1 MQTISKN
8 ELPALGTAM
17 GGGFYA
23 GLIQSGAEL
32 YAIIRAPKA
41 QGFHPAIAWGEY
53 GTEIEGADSVSD
65 GMANTQAMAAAG
77 CAIAQWALNLNIDG
91 LADWYIPARDEAEI
105 NYRAF
110 KPTTEENWRY
120 GRHGEN
126 SSAVPITQK
135 YSATSPAQTPIEA
148 FQAEGPEAF
157 EDVSYWTSAQGGPND
172 AWIQYFDDGHQGN
185 GAKGTARPAFA
196 VRRIK
201 VTP

>member
-8 ELPALGTAM
+8 ELPALGDALA
-17 GGGFYA
+17 GGFYA
-23 GLIQSGAEL
+23 GLIQSGTAL

-41 QGFHPAIAWGEY
+41 EGFHAPIAWGEY
-53 GTEIEGADSVSD
+53 GNEIEGADSVSD
-65 GMANTQAMAAAG
+65 GLANTQAMATAG
-77 CAIAQWALNLNIDG
+77 CTVAQWALSLNIAG
-91 LADWYIPARDEAEI
+91 LADWYLPSRDEAEI
-105 NYRAF
+105 HYRAF

-148 FQAEGPEAF
+148 FQADGPEAF
-157 EDVSYWTSAQGGPND
+157 EDRSYWTSTQHGPYD
-172 AWIQYFDDGHQGN
+172 AWIQDFGGGTQYLDD
-185 GAKGTARPAFA
+185 KDDARPAFA
-196 VRRIK
+196 VRRIT

>member
-8 ELPALGTAM
+8 ELPALGNALA
-17 GGGFYA
+17 GGFYA
-23 GLIQSGAEL
+23 GLIQSGTAL

-41 QGFHPAIAWGEY
+41 EGFHDPIAWGEY
-53 GTEIEGADSVSD
+53 GNEIEGADSVSD
-65 GMANTQAMAAAG
+65 GLANTQAMAAAG
-77 CAIAQWALNLNIDG
+77 CEVAQWALSLNIGG

-105 NYRAF
+105 HYRTF

-135 YSATSPAQTPIEA
+135 YSATYPAQTAVEA
-148 FQAEGPEAF
+148 FQADGPEAF
-157 EDVSYWTSAQGGPND
+157 EDRSYWTSTQNGPD
-172 AWIQYFDDGHQGN
+172 YAWIQYFDDGFQDTGV
-185 GAKGTARPAFA
+185 KDYARPAFA
-196 VRRIK
+196 VRRIT